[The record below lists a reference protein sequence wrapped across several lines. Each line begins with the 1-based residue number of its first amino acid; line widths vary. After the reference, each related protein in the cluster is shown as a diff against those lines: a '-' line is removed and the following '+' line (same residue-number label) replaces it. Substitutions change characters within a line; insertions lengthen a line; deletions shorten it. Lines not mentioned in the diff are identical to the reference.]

1 MPGRRLHPFG
11 CAEGRGGVAMTKAM
25 RTFTNDVGLMGR
37 LARTLVARSIR
48 EQFAHALI
56 VTAERPEA

>member
-1 MPGRRLHPFG
+1 MT
-11 CAEGRGGVAMTKAM
+11 EAMW
-25 RTFTNDVGLMGR
+25 TFTNDVGLMGR